1 MAIYSVGRRRV
12 MLLLVLTSIFLV
24 SLDQRGNAVIDRSR
38 SLLALALE
46 PFDAAARSIALP
58 VQNAWHGMVSYDD
71 VRRENEALRAQIE
84 VQRGAEI
91 EARAAILEFEELL
104 ILNQLDGAGSY
115 PSLTVRVQGERA
127 SNFQYTVQIDKGSTD
142 GIEVGMPLVNGA
154 GLVGKISQVNPNS
167 SIVLLVSDPEFSIGA
182 KLLTKAE
189 VAAAVPSSASP
200 TANGTTVATGT
211 TLADT
216 ADTADTAD
224 AATLNTIDR
233 VPGPLEPVV
242 IGAPS
247 TARPTPSAAAT
258 VDSVPAGT
266 DGTVAPDAT
275 TDSPTGSDVVVPT
288 ISPSTTSTTIEVG
301 EIVIETGSLSG
312 QGAGRPL
319 LMRFVE
325 DSATKGRVKVG
336 AIVQTAGGIRSIS
349 PPGLPIGVVTAVRE
363 QSGSRALLVEVEPAA
378 NLNKLSF
385 LSVVL
390 YVPNTSGT

>member
-71 VRRENEALRAQIE
+71 VRRENEALRAQIV

-182 KLLTKAE
+182 KLLSEAE
-189 VAAAVPSSASP
+189 LAAAVPSSASP
-200 TANGTTVATGT
+200 TANGPNAATGT
-211 TLADT
+211 TI
-216 ADTADTAD
+216 ADTAD

-233 VPGPLEPVV
+233 VPGPLDPVV
-242 IGAPS
+242 IDAPT
-247 TARPTPSAAAT
+247 TARPAPSAAVT
-258 VDSVPAGT
+258 VDSVAAGT

-275 TDSPTGSDVVVPT
+275 TDSRTGSDVVVST
-288 ISPSTTSTTIEVG
+288 ISPTTTSTTIEVG

-319 LMRFVE
+319 VMRFVE

-363 QSGSRALLVEVEPAA
+363 QSGSRAFVVEVEPAP

-390 YVPNTSGT
+390 YVPNTSGS

>member
-58 VQNAWHGMVSYDD
+58 VQNGWHGMVSYDD

-189 VAAAVPSSASP
+189 LAAAVPSSASP
-200 TANGTTVATGT
+200 TANGPNVATGP

-216 ADTADTAD
+216 ADTATP
-224 AATLNTIDR
+224 TTIDR
-233 VPGPLEPVV
+233 VPGPLDPVV
-242 IGAPS
+242 IDAPT
-247 TARPTPSAAAT
+247 TARPAPRPAAT

-266 DGTVAPDAT
+266 NGTVAPDAT
-275 TDSPTGSDVVVPT
+275 TDPQAGSDVVVST
-288 ISPSTTSTTIEVG
+288 ISPTTTSTTIEVG

-319 LMRFVE
+319 VMRFVE

-363 QSGSRALLVEVEPAA
+363 QTGSRALLVEVEPAA

>member
-189 VAAAVPSSASP
+189 LAAAVPSSASP
-200 TANGTTVATGT
+200 TANGSTVATGS

-216 ADTADTAD
+216 ADTADT
-224 AATLNTIDR
+224 ATLNTIDR
-233 VPGPLEPVV
+233 VPGPLDPVV
-242 IGAPS
+242 IGAPT

-275 TDSPTGSDVVVPT
+275 TDSQTGSDVVVST
-288 ISPSTTSTTIEVG
+288 ISPTTTSTTIEVG

-325 DSATKGRVKVG
+325 DSASKGRVKVG

-363 QSGSRALLVEVEPAA
+363 QTGSRALLVEVEPAA